1 MRWSSKPVTLPTGL
15 KEHKWLINQLEPIWC
30 YFQNKDQ
37 PSSRVFWLLFFNH
50 VSNPQDSNK
59 NKNNKFHRTTKKQR
73 KHTSCGLFLSTHKP
87 IGNGSQLTQKV
98 EAADSDWEFN
108 ERILPSS
115 WKSDSTR
122 WHVDSWFHVIDSCW
136 LICAYNLCMHIETS
150 SIHTKFVF
158 IPMTNSFCSC
168 TMHQYHYYG

>member
-37 PSSRVFWLLFFNH
+37 PSSRVFWLLFSTMYQTQKIATKTKITNFIEQ
-50 VSNPQDSNK
+50 P
-59 NKNNKFHRTTKKQR
+59 KKQ
-73 KHTSCGLFLSTHKP
+73 KHTSCGSFFSTHKP

-98 EAADSDWEFN
+98 EATDSDWEFN

-122 WHVDSWFHVIDSCW
+122 RHVDSWFHKIDSCW
-136 LICAYNLCMHIETS
+136 LTMHIETS

-168 TMHQYHYYG
+168 TMHQHHYGS